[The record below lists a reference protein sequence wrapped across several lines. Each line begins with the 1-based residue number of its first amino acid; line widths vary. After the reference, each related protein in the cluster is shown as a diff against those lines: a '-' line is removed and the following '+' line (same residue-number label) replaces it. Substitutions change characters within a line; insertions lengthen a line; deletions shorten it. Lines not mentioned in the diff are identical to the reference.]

1 MQKEESLR
9 VSPFDQAGKAARK
22 PDINIKNITS

>member
-1 MQKEESLR
+1 MQKQESLR

-22 PDINIKNITS
+22 TNINIKKITS